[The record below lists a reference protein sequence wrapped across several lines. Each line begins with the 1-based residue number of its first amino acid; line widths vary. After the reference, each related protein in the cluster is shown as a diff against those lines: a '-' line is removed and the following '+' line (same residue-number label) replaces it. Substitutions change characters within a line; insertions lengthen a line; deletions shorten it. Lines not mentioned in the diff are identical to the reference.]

1 MAATPDRERL
11 SAEQPAEHG
20 AVATF
25 GRMDRARRAM
35 DALQRAGVEATL
47 IHLRG
52 PEAERA
58 AGQVDTTERDVR
70 ETSRIGSR
78 AAMGGAIG
86 SAIGVVIGGV
96 IGALVF
102 EPFAGGFWGALLAG
116 AIGGGAVGGVA
127 AGVGSAD
134 LVEDVELTYDR
145 DDVGPVRVE
154 VFSPDPDVAAR
165 AAEVLERADG
175 VHRVDRAQG

>member
-1 MAATPDRERL
+1 M
-11 SAEQPAEHG
+11 
-20 AVATF
+20 ATF
-25 GRMDRARRAM
+25 ERMDHARKAM
-35 DALQRAGVEATL
+35 DALQRSGVEATL

-52 PEAERA
+52 REAERA
-58 AGQVDTTERDVR
+58 AGHADTTERDVR

-86 SAIGVVIGGV
+86 SALGAVIGGV

-102 EPFAGGFWGALLAG
+102 EPFAGGFWGALVAG

-154 VFSPDPDVAAR
+154 VFSPDPDVVAGATD
-165 AAEVLERADG
+165 VLERADG
-175 VHRVDRAQG
+175 VRRVERTQG